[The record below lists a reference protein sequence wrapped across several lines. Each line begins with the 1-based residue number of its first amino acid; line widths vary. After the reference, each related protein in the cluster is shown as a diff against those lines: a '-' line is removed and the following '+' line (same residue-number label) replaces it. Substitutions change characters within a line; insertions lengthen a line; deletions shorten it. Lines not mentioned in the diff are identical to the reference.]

1 MGAEKTLVLDPEEIK
16 RAAEIIKA
24 GGTVA
29 FPTETVYGLGANA
42 LDGEAVAK
50 IFYAKGRPADN
61 PLIVHIS
68 SRRML
73 NIVAKDIPVLA
84 FKLMGAFWPGALTII
99 LKRNEGVPDITTGGL
114 DTVAVR
120 MPDHDIALS
129 LIREAGVPI
138 AAPSANISGMPSPT
152 KAEHVIKDMEGMID
166 AVIAGDECR
175 LGVESTVIDLTVTP
189 PALLRPG
196 GLNIEEIIGIIG
208 EVNMLKESVKSPGMR
223 YTHYSPKTKLILV
236 EGERR
241 SVLGKINRLIHE
253 YRKQGL
259 KTGVIVSRE
268 SAPDIE
274 CDAKYILGSIDDM
287 KKVASR
293 LFSGLRFLDEAGVDV
308 GIAEGVFPEK
318 REGIAIM
325 NRLRKAAWERIECQ
339 QVKSWGKEQQD
350 DRDFG

>member
-1 MGAEKTLVLDPEEIK
+1 MGAKRTLVLEPNEIRK
-16 RAAEIIKA
+16 ASQIIRS

-50 IFYAKGRPADN
+50 IFQAKGRPADN

-68 SRRML
+68 SREML
-73 NIVAKDIPVLA
+73 NMVAEDIPALA
-84 FKLMGAFWPGALTII
+84 FKLMDAFWPGALTII
-99 LKRNEGVPDITTGGL
+99 LKRKEGVPDITTGGL

-129 LIREAGVPI
+129 LISEAGVPI
-138 AAPSANISGMPSPT
+138 AAPSANISGRPSPT
-152 KAEHVIKDMEGMID
+152 KAEHVIIDMDGRID

-175 LGVESTVIDLTVTP
+175 LGMESTVIDLTVTP

-196 GLNIEEIIGIIG
+196 GLSLEDIIEATGEIN
-208 EVNMLKESVKSPGMR
+208 VVDESVKSPGMR

-236 EGERR
+236 EGERV
-241 SVLGKINRLIHE
+241 SVVVEINRLIHE

-259 KTGVIVSRE
+259 NAGALVCRE
-268 SAPDIE
+268 SASDIE
-274 CDAKYILGSIDDM
+274 CDTKYIFGSIDDL
-287 KKVASR
+287 KEVASR

-308 GIAEGVFPEK
+308 GIVEGVFPEK
-318 REGIAIM
+318 REGRAIM
-325 NRLRKAAWERIECQ
+325 NRLRKAAKERVSCY
-339 QVKSWGKEQQD
+339 K
-350 DRDFG
+350 